1 MPVTSSP
8 MSAWLVISGDGA
20 SALQPSRLFTS
31 GCSGSRWGG
40 PASGGAVGIGMAI
53 AQQLAAL
60 GAKVVVHGRSP
71 QRGAE
76 TVQAIEDAGGN
87 ARFVAAD
94 VSRAD
99 EVRRLADEAG
109 PVDILINNA
118 GVYRFGATADTD
130 DAFFDEHVN
139 LNLRAPYILVQK
151 LVPGMVQRGHRALLN
166 ISTVAAST
174 PARQARIYGA
184 TKAGV
189 ELLTRVWAD
198 EFGRSGVRVNTVA
211 AGPTETPG
219 TAVTPGLTDGL
230 ASTTALGRVADPDEI
245 ARAVTFLTSPDASY
259 INGAILHATGGQ
271 LAIAP

>member
-1 MPVTSSP
+1 MATTLEGLTALVT
-8 MSAWLVISGDGA
+8 GA
-20 SALQPSRLFTS
+20 TS
-31 GCSGSRWGG
+31 G
-40 PASGGAVGIGMAI
+40 IGRAI
-53 AQQLAAL
+53 AEQLAAL

-71 QRGAE
+71 ERGAE
-76 TVQAIEDAGGN
+76 TVKTIEDNGGS

-94 VSRAD
+94 LSRAD
-99 EVRRLADEAG
+99 DVRRLADEAG

-118 GVYRFGATADTD
+118 GV
-130 DAFFDEHVN
+130 N

-151 LVPGMVQRGHRALLN
+151 LVPGMAERGHGAVVN

-174 PARQARIYGA
+174 PARQAGIYGA

-198 EFGRSGVRVNTVA
+198 EFGRSGVRVNAVE

-230 ASTTALGRVADPDEI
+230 ATTTALGRVAEPDEI
-245 ARAVTFLTSPDASY
+245 ARAATFLASADASY